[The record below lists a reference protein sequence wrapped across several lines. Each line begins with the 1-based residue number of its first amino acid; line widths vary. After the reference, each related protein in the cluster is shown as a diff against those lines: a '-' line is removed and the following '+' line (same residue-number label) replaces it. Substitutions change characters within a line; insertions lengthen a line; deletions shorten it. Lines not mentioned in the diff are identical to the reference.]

1 MSDGTN
7 DHGHGPAADPQ
18 VLRPEG
24 WAPARGY
31 TDGVV
36 VSGRHVVLSGQVGW
50 NPATAAIEIADMAGQ
65 VRQALS
71 NVVALLAEAG
81 AEPRHLVRLTWYVT
95 DRDGYLA
102 ERRAI
107 GLAYR
112 EVIGMHYP
120 PMSVVFV
127 AGLVEAGAL
136 VEIEATAVVPG

>member
-1 MSDGTN
+1 MSGEGNGRAD
-7 DHGHGPAADPQ
+7 DPQ

-24 WAPARGY
+24 WAPPRGY

-50 NPATAAIEIADMAGQ
+50 DPATARIQIADLPGQ
-65 VRQALS
+65 VRQALT
-71 NVVALLAEAG
+71 NVVVLLAEAG

-95 DRDGYLA
+95 DRDEYLT

-127 AGLVEAGAL
+127 AGLVDDGAR

>member
-1 MSDGTN
+1 MSDVTGGQ
-7 DHGHGPAADPQ
+7 GHGPAADPQ

-24 WAPARGY
+24 WAPPRGY

-36 VSGRHVVLSGQVGW
+36 VSGRQVVLSGQVGW
-50 NPATAAIEIADMAGQ
+50 NPATAAIEIVDLAGQ

-71 NVVALLAEAG
+71 NVVTLLAEAG
-81 AEPRHLVRLTWYVT
+81 AEARHLVRLTWYVT
-95 DRDGYLA
+95 DRDEYLA

-127 AGLVEAGAL
+127 GGLVEDGAR